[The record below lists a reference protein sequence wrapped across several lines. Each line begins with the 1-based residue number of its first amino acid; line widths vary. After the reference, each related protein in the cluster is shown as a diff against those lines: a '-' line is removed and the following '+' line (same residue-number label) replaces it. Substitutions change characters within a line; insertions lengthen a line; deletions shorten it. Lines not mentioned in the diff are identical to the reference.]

1 MKLAISNIAW
11 SPEQRAEAYA
21 LLQRRGIHGL
31 EIAPGL
37 FFSGTADAFAPG
49 AAEAAERLA
58 QIAAAGLRLVSMQ
71 SLLFGVQGAAL
82 FGDAQAQARFIAGME
97 RAIALAGR
105 FSIPNLVFGSPAQR
119 AVPDGMSQAEAR
131 AIAVPLFRALGD
143 LAAEAGTK
151 LGMEFNPAAYG
162 TNFLNTHEEVAAFVA
177 QVDHPNVTI
186 ILDVGALHMNA
197 HFEQIEAIAATLA
210 PRISHVHLSEP
221 HLAPS
226 PARPEQAARVM
237 AAMAAAGY
245 DGWYSIEMKAPD
257 GGLAAV
263 DASLEHLVSAARI
276 AEGSGALT

>member
-177 QVDHPNVTI
+177 QVDHPTVTI